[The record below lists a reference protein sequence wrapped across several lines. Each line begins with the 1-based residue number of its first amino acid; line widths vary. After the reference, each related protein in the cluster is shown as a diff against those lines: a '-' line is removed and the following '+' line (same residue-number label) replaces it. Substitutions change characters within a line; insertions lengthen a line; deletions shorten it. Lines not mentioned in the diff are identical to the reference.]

1 MEDPKKCVYCG
12 VGSQEIPLVALT
24 YREANYFICPEH
36 IPVLIHEPGK
46 LAGKLPGAEKL
57 KGHAH

>member
-12 VGSQEIPLVALT
+12 VESHEIPLVALT
-24 YREANYFICPEH
+24 YREQNYFICPEH

-57 KGHAH
+57 KGHIH